1 MFTVGQMARICSVS
15 PKTLRH
21 YEANGLFYPA
31 RVDAET
37 QYRYYSA
44 EQILPL
50 RRILG
55 LRDLGLGLEMIRVL
69 IQSGA
74 LNEPARLTRILVE
87 RAEGLRREIAE
98 REAMVGRISSL
109 VEELSTG
116 DRTVP
121 LTSQPVTVKDVA
133 GMQVVGV
140 RRAIRVTAI
149 EALIEEVRERLP
161 SRPIGPAICIY
172 HNPEFDPEQV
182 DVEAV
187 LPVAEG
193 GDRYLPSVRVA
204 ALIHQ
209 EPEHEVGT
217 SYELLWRWIEQNGHR
232 AVGLPREIYLSK
244 PGEPLVIEIQY
255 PIE

>member
-1 MFTVGQMARICSVS
+1 MFTVGQMARICGVS

-21 YEANGLFYPA
+21 YEAIGLFDPA

-55 LRDLGLGLEMIRVL
+55 LRDLGLGLEMIRLL

-74 LNEPARLTRILVE
+74 LNEPERLRRILAE

-98 REAMVGRISSL
+98 REGMLSRISSL

-116 DRTVP
+116 RRAVP
-121 LTSQPVTVKDVA
+121 LTSQPVAVKEVE
-133 GMQVVGV
+133 GMQVAGV
-140 RRAIRVTAI
+140 RRAVRVVAI
-149 EALIEEVRERLP
+149 EALIEEVRRRLP

-187 LPVAEG
+187 FPVAEG
-193 GDRYLPSVRVA
+193 GDQSLPPVRVA

-217 SYELLWRWIEQNGHR
+217 SYELLWRWVEENGYR
-232 AVGLPREIYLSK
+232 VTGLPREVYLSP
-244 PGEPLVIEIQY
+244 PGAPLVIEIQY